1 MLICVNALNGL
12 LPFLL
17 QQVKIEIEKD
27 RCQRPKRA
35 SSISTLSVRLYQ
47 MQLMLCQRPKR
58 ASSISTKEWNGLY
71 FYSSEV
77 STP

>member
-35 SSISTLSVRLYQ
+35 SSISTGKK
-47 MQLMLCQRPKR
+47 MKK
-58 ASSISTKEWNGLY
+58 ISEM
-71 FYSSEV
+71 SV